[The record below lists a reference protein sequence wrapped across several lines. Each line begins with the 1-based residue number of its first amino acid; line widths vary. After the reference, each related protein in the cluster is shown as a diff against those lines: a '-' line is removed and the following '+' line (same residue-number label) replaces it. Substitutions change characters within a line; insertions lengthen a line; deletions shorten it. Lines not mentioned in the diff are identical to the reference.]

1 MASNSLERAAEYRAQ
16 ASEMLRLSE
25 RHWDEKQ
32 RVVLL
37 DLASTYYRLAGQLE
51 EMHRLDPK
59 PAG

>member
-1 MASNSLERAAEYRAQ
+1 
-16 ASEMLRLSE
+16 MLRLSE